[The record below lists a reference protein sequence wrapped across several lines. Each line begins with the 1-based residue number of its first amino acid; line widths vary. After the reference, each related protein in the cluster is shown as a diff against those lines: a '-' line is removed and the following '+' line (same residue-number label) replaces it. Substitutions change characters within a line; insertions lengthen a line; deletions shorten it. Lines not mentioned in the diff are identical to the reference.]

1 MEECEEA
8 PCSTGELALAA
19 VLSFGDLNM
28 GEMDEWAVE
37 AVDTL
42 RKRDGDTTLTVDIWG
57 RRWGWCGFHRWDKA
71 SLLLSSAFW
80 STVAACSRGDGG
92 GA

>member
-28 GEMDEWAVE
+28 GEMDE
-37 AVDTL
+37 
-42 RKRDGDTTLTVDIWG
+42 
-57 RRWGWCGFHRWDKA
+57 
-71 SLLLSSAFW
+71 
-80 STVAACSRGDGG
+80 
-92 GA
+92 